1 MLIIHNNKSFER
13 LHSNLFLHCKVLR
26 ALLLLRKLVLVQ
38 FMALKRHLKAY
49 KMIVMTF
56 VFKCACVVSAFW
68 IYMCN
73 VTCIY
78 VCVIWLI
85 IFCAVFFGTSEG
97 VVKFTFKFKGILR
110 THKHHKNKIRDLV
123 RSNLEKE

>member
-1 MLIIHNNKSFER
+1 MLIINKECFEG
-13 LHSNLFLHCKVLR
+13 LHGNLFLHCKVLR

-49 KMIVMTF
+49 KMIVTTF

-73 VTCIY
+73 VTY
-78 VCVIWLI
+78 
-85 IFCAVFFGTSEG
+85 
-97 VVKFTFKFKGILR
+97 TF
-110 THKHHKNKIRDLV
+110 V
-123 RSNLEKE
+123 